1 MQKEKVLV
9 IGACGQLGSELT
21 LALRQVYSDA
31 QVLAT
36 DVVPPSAE
44 LLVSGPFAQ
53 LDILDR
59 EAFFALVDKHQF
71 TQIYHLAAIL
81 SANAER
87 NPAFA
92 WKLNIDG
99 LMNVLDVAK
108 SRDFVKKI
116 YCPSSIAVFGPH
128 TPTNDTPQF
137 TVMDPNTIYG
147 ITKLV
152 DERLSE
158 YYFQKFNVDIRSLR
172 YPGLISYKTPPGG
185 GTTDYAVDIYYKA
198 IQAGHYDCFLRED
211 TSLPMMYM
219 PDAIKATLDLM
230 HADSDKVK
238 IRSSY
243 NLTAMSFTPTQVAES
258 IRQHIP
264 SFTISY
270 APDFRQQIA
279 DSWPN
284 SIDDTAARQDWG
296 WKPSYDL
303 EAMTADMLK
312 NLREKLRVDTIA
324 SVSVK

>member
-21 LALRQVYSDA
+21 LALRQVYGDA

-198 IQAGHYDCFLRED
+198 IQTGHYDCFLRED
-211 TSLPMMYM
+211 TYLPMMYM

-243 NLTAMSFTPTQVAES
+243 NLTAMSFTPAQVADS
-258 IRQHIP
+258 IRKHIP

-296 WKPSYDL
+296 WKPTYDL

-312 NLREKLRVDTIA
+312 NLREKLRVDA
-324 SVSVK
+324 FGSVSVK